1 MIWKLIKDD
10 IQDDTSLMYSN
21 PVSQAVQI
29 SSPGLEEKKQPK
41 KQNPLT
47 GHGVLLIARLTVAVV
62 AGVDAAFESLHL
74 CKLGQHL
81 GEGAAALVRRRAR
94 ALLHAVVP
102 LRKLQRQIPEGLHCV
117 GLVLAGQTRH
127 LWRNNSQV
135 CHRGRDVHSR
145 RSSCP
150 GESFSSSLQALTRC
164 RLLVVNKQVI
174 GLGD

>member
-1 MIWKLIKDD
+1 
-10 IQDDTSLMYSN
+10 MYSN

-29 SSPGLEEKKQPK
+29 SSPGREEKKPNK
-41 KQNPLT
+41 TPLT
-47 GHGVLLIARLTVAVV
+47 GHGLLLMARLTVAVV

-117 GLVLAGQTRH
+117 GLVLAGETRH
-127 LWRNNSQV
+127 LRRNNRRV
-135 CHRGRDVHSR
+135 CHGGGDVHSG
-145 RSSCP
+145 RSSCR
-150 GESFSSSLQALTRC
+150 GESFSSSLRALTRC
-164 RLLVVNKQVI
+164 GLWVVNKQVI
-174 GLGD
+174 GLGDEGQK

>member
-1 MIWKLIKDD
+1 M
-10 IQDDTSLMYSN
+10 
-21 PVSQAVQI
+21 
-29 SSPGLEEKKQPK
+29 
-41 KQNPLT
+41 
-47 GHGVLLIARLTVAVV
+47 ARLTVAVV

-127 LWRNNSQV
+127 LRRNNSRV
-135 CHRGRDVHSR
+135 CHGGGRGCSFGKIFLPR
-145 RSSCP
+145 RILQLK
-150 GESFSSSLQALTRC
+150 SLSADKVR
-164 RLLVVNKQVI
+164 I
-174 GLGD
+174 ISG

>member
-10 IQDDTSLMYSN
+10 IQDNTSLMYSN

-29 SSPGLEEKKQPK
+29 SSPGLEEKNP
-41 KQNPLT
+41 NRTPLT
-47 GHGVLLIARLTVAVV
+47 GHGLLLMARLTVAVV

-81 GEGAAALVRRRAR
+81 GEGAAALVSRRAR

-127 LWRNNSQV
+127 LRRNNSRV
-135 CHRGRDVHSR
+135 CHGGGGCSFRKIFLPR
-145 RSSCP
+145 RILQLK
-150 GESFSSSLQALTRC
+150 SFEC
-164 RLLVVNKQVI
+164 
-174 GLGD
+174 